1 MQQTDEQK
9 ALVEGSERGEN
20 FMGEARA
27 GAGKT
32 TILKQISAAPKNKR
46 KRVTLVVFNVKNAN
60 EIKNDENKPDN
71 LTASTFHS
79 LCLKTL
85 GKGFIVKTKQFKEG
99 KWTKGKIEELL
110 LYDEDKC
117 FSHFDR
123 DATKEEKQERKE
135 NYDEAENCVRLL
147 KNSYV
152 NPSFTDTINLM
163 SKYQISPSMDRS
175 EFAYKVLDILKKSDE
190 DVRHIDYDDM
200 IRFCVIHG
208 KCKNILADMF
218 VLDEAQ
224 DNTPI
229 RTKALG
235 IISENCQVGAVGDDR
250 QAAYFFAGAE
260 SDSIAKILQEVPD
273 MVRYPL
279 TVNFRCDKSIIREA
293 QKWVPD
299 IKYLDSKEEGEVVYT
314 QMKDLSKIIKPGD
327 VGISR
332 YNAVII
338 AQAFRFIRQG
348 VAATIQ
354 GADFGKMLKSQISGF
369 KATSIEEFYARLGA
383 WHDKQCKYSD
393 NNPSEA
399 VTERFEC
406 LKFLADN
413 SDTVEGIA
421 SFIDSVFVD
430 KTSKDTI
437 TFSTAHRAKGLE
449 WNRVHVLDSDNF
461 IAKGPNVGAEQAKQ
475 ELNLMYIA
483 ITRARHFLNFCQG
496 DKKVIM

>member
-1 MQQTDEQK
+1 MTQTDEQK

-20 FMGEARA
+20 FCGEARA

-46 KRVTLVVFNVKNAN
+46 KKVTLVVFNVKNAR
-60 EIKNDENKPDN
+60 EIQDDDNRPAN

-85 GKGFIVKTKQFKEG
+85 GKGFNVKTKQFREG

-110 LYDEDKC
+110 LGDEDDC
-117 FSHFDR
+117 FNYFEKQLS
-123 DATKEEKQERKE
+123 KEERQERKE
-135 NYDEAENCVRLL
+135 NYDEAESCVRLL

-152 NPSFTDTINLM
+152 DPSFTDVINLM
-163 SKYQISPSMDRS
+163 NKYQISPSMDRA
-175 EFAYKVLDILKKSDE
+175 EFARKMLSTLKKSDE
-190 DVRHIDYDDM
+190 DVRNIDYDDM
-200 IRFCVIHG
+200 IRFCVIHD

-250 QAAYFFAGAE
+250 QAAYFFAGAD

-273 MVRYPL
+273 MIRYPL

-299 IKYLDSKEEGEVVYT
+299 IKYLDSKEEGEVIYT
-314 QMKDLSKIIKPGD
+314 QMKDLGKIIKPGD

-348 VAATIQ
+348 IAATIQ

-369 KATSIEEFYARLGA
+369 KATSIEEFYSKLGA

-430 KTSKDTI
+430 KTAKDTI

-449 WNRVHVLDSDNF
+449 WDRVHILDSDNF
-461 IAKGPNVGAEQAKQ
+461 ICRDPRISAEQAKQ

-483 ITRARHFLNFCQG
+483 ITRARHYLNFCQG
-496 DKKVIM
+496 DKKAIL